1 MPPNL
6 GIPVKLLHES
16 TGHIISCELKSG
28 DLYRGKLTNV
38 EDNMNVQFET
48 CTRTDRLGRTSE
60 LQTVFI
66 RGNQIR
72 FFVVPDMLKNAPMF
86 RNQTAKLKGEAIGA
100 GVGGVGKTAV
110 LRKMIEAKERGR
122 R

>member
-1 MPPNL
+1 MPQTL

-16 TGHIISCELKSG
+16 HGHIVTVELKNG
-28 DLYRGKLTNV
+28 DSYRGKLSNV
-38 EDNMNVQFET
+38 EDNMNVQFHE
-48 CTRTDRLGRTSE
+48 CQRTDRLGRTSE

-72 FFVVPDMLKNAPMF
+72 FFVIPNMLRNAPMF
-86 RNQTAKLKGEAIGA
+86 RNQAAKLKGETIGA
-100 GVGGVGKTAV
+100 GVGGVGKAAV
-110 LRKMIEAKERGR
+110 LRKIIESKGRGR